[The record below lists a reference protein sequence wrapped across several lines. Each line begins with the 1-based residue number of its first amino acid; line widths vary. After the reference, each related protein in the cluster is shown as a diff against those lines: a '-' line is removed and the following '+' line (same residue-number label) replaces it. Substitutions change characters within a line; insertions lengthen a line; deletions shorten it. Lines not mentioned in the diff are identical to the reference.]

1 MSYKLSYTT
10 EEKIK
15 LAKDNSVE
23 KLYESKKNQRTVRV
37 LTVLAYI
44 LTVSMA
50 AIILS
55 AYYVFL
61 WRPASSALNI
71 QQNTLRNSQQCEKF
85 TIPEITAENI
95 AIRLINETDLTLES
109 YLVALMQYMK
119 QEESRFNSLRTSQA
133 KFNRNEF
140 NQYLSRASRPLSLLS
155 SPTPSQQ
162 QLQRKRKMTK
172 KDQKNMPDDEDDIE
186 ISGDKEMM
194 VTTNYP
200 ISEAPQDLNDTTIVF
215 DQDIE

>member
-37 LTVLAYI
+37 LTVFAYI

-61 WRPASSALNI
+61 WRPASSTYNI
-71 QQNTLRNSQQCEKF
+71 QHNPRSVQCEKIV
-85 TIPEITAENI
+85 IPEITAESI
-95 AIRLINETDLTLES
+95 AIRLNNDTDLSLEAYIS
-109 YLVALMQYMK
+109 ALIQHLNREK
-119 QEESRFNSLRTSQA
+119 ARFSSMQA

-140 NQYLSRASRPLSLLS
+140 NQYLYRASRPSSLS
-155 SPTPSQQ
+155 PS
-162 QLQRKRKMTK
+162 QRKREMKDVELK
-172 KDQKNMPDDEDDIE
+172 KNQKNIADDEDDIE
-186 ISGDKEMM
+186 ISGDKELM
-194 VTTNYP
+194 VTTNFP
-200 ISEAPQDLNDTTIVF
+200 ISEAPQDLNNDTTIVF
-215 DQDIE
+215 DQDNE

>member
-1 MSYKLSYTT
+1 MSYKLNYTT

-37 LTVLAYI
+37 LTVFAYI

-61 WRPASSALNI
+61 WRPKDSPKT
-71 QQNTLRNSQQCEKF
+71 QQNIRTIQCDKIV
-85 TIPEITAENI
+85 IPEITAENI
-95 AIRLINETDLTLES
+95 VVRLNNDTDLSLEAYISALIQHLNQEKS
-109 YLVALMQYMK
+109 YF
-119 QEESRFNSLRTSQA
+119 SSTSMEA
-133 KFNRNEF
+133 NLNRNEF
-140 NQYLSRASRPLSLLS
+140 NQYLNQASRPS
-155 SPTPSQQ
+155 SQS
-162 QLQRKRKMTK
+162 QRKRKMSDAVK
-172 KDQKNMPDDEDDIE
+172 KNQKNTHDDEDDIE

-194 VTTNYP
+194 VTTNFP
-200 ISEAPQDLNDTTIVF
+200 ISEAPQDLNNDTTIVF

>member
-37 LTVLAYI
+37 LTVCAYI

-61 WRPASSALNI
+61 WRPASSAYNI
-71 QQNTLRNSQQCEKF
+71 QQNTRVIQCDKII
-85 TIPEITAENI
+85 IPEITAENI
-95 AIRLINETDLTLES
+95 AIRLNNDTDLSLEA
-109 YLVALMQYMK
+109 YIRALIQHLNNEKTRFSSTSMK
-119 QEESRFNSLRTSQA
+119 TKL
-133 KFNRNEF
+133 NRNEF
-140 NQYLSRASRPLSLLS
+140 NQYLNRASRPS
-155 SPTPSQQ
+155 SPT
-162 QLQRKRKMTK
+162 QRKRKMSDVVK
-172 KDQKNMPDDEDDIE
+172 KNQKNVDDEDDIE

-194 VTTNYP
+194 VTTNFP
-200 ISEAPQDLNDTTIVF
+200 ISETPQDLNNDTTILF
-215 DQDIE
+215 DN

>member
-37 LTVLAYI
+37 LTVFAYI

-61 WRPASSALNI
+61 WRPASSTYNI
-71 QQNTLRNSQQCEKF
+71 QQNPRSVQCEKIV
-85 TIPEITAENI
+85 IPEITAESI
-95 AIRLINETDLTLES
+95 AIRLNNDTDLTLEAYIS
-109 YLVALMQYMK
+109 ALIQHLN
-119 QEESRFNSLRTSQA
+119 QEKARFSSIQA

-140 NQYLSRASRPLSLLS
+140 NQYLYRASRPSPS
-155 SPTPSQQ
+155 SPS
-162 QLQRKRKMTK
+162 QRKREMKSVELK
-172 KDQKNMPDDEDDIE
+172 KNQKNIADDEDDIE
-186 ISGDKEMM
+186 ISGDKELM
-194 VTTNYP
+194 VTTNFP
-200 ISEAPQDLNDTTIVF
+200 ISEAPQDLNNDTTIVF
-215 DQDIE
+215 DQDNE